1 MFIEYQSRRGGIF
14 FLLRRRPT
22 SNAKSYS
29 AVFLNCLNCEQTLSN
44 MRKLVATGAMAC
56 LTMFA
61 GISSHA
67 QKKSPAVNNDA
78 VKTLAMADIQ
88 ARYEEYKNTAL
99 QIWNFAEVGYK
110 EVKSSALLQKTL
122 QDNGFTV
129 QAGVADIPTAFVA
142 TYGSGKPVIG
152 ILAEYDALPGLAQQ
166 ATPEKNTI
174 EGKNAGHG
182 CGHHLFGTAS
192 VAAGIEIKKLIEQK
206 KFNGTIKVYG
216 CPAEEGGSGKVYMVR
231 AGLFNDVDVVIHWH
245 PGADNSVT
253 MTSALANKSAKF
265 RFHGLSAHAAA
276 APDRGR
282 SALDG
287 VEAMDNMVNMMRE
300 HVPQETRIHYVITS
314 GGKAP
319 NVVPDF
325 AEVYYYVRHP
335 KREDVVSIFDR
346 VAKAAEGAAM
356 GTGTT
361 VDFEIIGGTHDLLL
375 NRTLGDA
382 MQKNLEKVG
391 GVSYT
396 AEEIN
401 FAKKLQ
407 TSFTYKVPPVEEAA
421 TVKPIKLVDDEGGG
435 STDVGDVSY
444 AVPTVGLRAATWVPG
459 TPAHS
464 WQAVACGGTEIGTKG
479 MMVAAKTMALT
490 AIDLFTT
497 PVLIEKAKEE
507 FVKDKGDYQY
517 KALLGDRKPALNYR
531 D

>member
-1 MFIEYQSRRGGIF
+1 
-14 FLLRRRPT
+14 
-22 SNAKSYS
+22 
-29 AVFLNCLNCEQTLSN
+29 
-44 MRKLVATGAMAC
+44 MRKQF
-56 LTMFA
+56 FA
-61 GISSHA
+61 GITAGVFIFLSFPSFA

-78 VKTLAMADIQ
+78 VKTFAMTDIQ
-88 ARYEEYKNTAL
+88 AKYDDYKKIAM
-99 QIWNFAEVGYK
+99 QIWDFAEVGYK

-152 ILAEYDALPGLAQQ
+152 ILAEFDALPGLAQQ
-166 ATPEKNTI
+166 AVPEKKTI
-174 EGKNAGHG
+174 EGKLAGHA

-192 VAAGIEIKKLIEQK
+192 VAAGIEIKKLIEEK
-206 KFNGTIKVYG
+206 KISGTIKVYG

-253 MTSALANKSAKF
+253 MASALANKSAKF

-276 APDRGR
+276 APERGR

-287 VEAMDNMVNMMRE
+287 VEALDYMVNMMRE
-300 HVPQETRIHYVITS
+300 HVPQETRIHYVITN

-346 VAKAAEGAAM
+346 VVKAADGAAM

-361 VDFEIIGGTHDLLL
+361 VDYEIIGGTHDLLL

-382 MQKNLEKVG
+382 MQKNLEKIG
-391 GVSYT
+391 GVNYT
-396 AEEIN
+396 PEEIE
-401 FAKKLQ
+401 FAKKIQ
-407 TSFTYKVPPVEEAA
+407 NTFGYKVPAIETAA
-421 TVKPIKLVDDEGGG
+421 MVKPIKEESNTGGA

-444 AVPTVGLRAATWVPG
+444 AVPTVGMSAATWVPG
-459 TPAHS
+459 TSAHS
-464 WQAVACGGTEIGTKG
+464 WQAVACGGTDIGAKG

-497 PVLIEKAKEE
+497 PALIEKAKTE
-507 FVKDKGDYQY
+507 FVKSKGDYQY